1 MEDQVSVNLNNTK
14 FKLIERS
21 RGRMKIQIKF
31 SKEEAEGFKNFCMI
45 KPEELADEMFYK
57 QIFFAG
63 CNTMTEQ
70 IQAMMKE
77 REAELEKQEADTP
90 KTKPKKESSETPVT
104 GSKDESAKE

>member
-1 MEDQVSVNLNNTK
+1 MEKEVSVNLKNTK
-14 FKLIERS
+14 FKLTERS

-77 REAELEKQEADTP
+77 RSEELEKEEASA
-90 KTKPKKESSETPVT
+90 KKEEPTSITEEVITDDSS
-104 GSKDESAKE
+104 KE